1 MLIHFDSSRFQ
12 RMNPMT
18 LVGFNSSFECYHSFY
33 NFDICTTCQKKM
45 ALWFSLVSIN
55 NCVFNFIVKL

>member
-18 LVGFNSSFECYHSFY
+18 LVGFDSSFECYHSFY
-33 NFDICTTCQKKM
+33 NFDICTTCQKLSWMKNG
-45 ALWFSLVSIN
+45 SV
-55 NCVFNFIVKL
+55 VFFGKH